1 MTRQAR
7 VGLLVL
13 AGAVLFMVALFTIAN
28 RTFLFS
34 DTFFVR
40 STFYSVNGLL
50 PGAPVRY
57 QGVNVGRVEAVRLP
71 ERPGDK
77 ILVELAIQEKAR
89 HLIREN
95 TQAQVQTDG
104 LVGNMIVTLVANATP
119 ADPVREGGEIPGLE
133 PFSITNVTEQ
143 ALSSVQRFNEAA
155 EAFQL
160 IMQDVRDG
168 EGTIGRF
175 LYDPALYASLVQ
187 TAGETQVLM
196 QRLGQ
201 NAEQLVGA
209 TQNAAQGVDL
219 MLSKINNGSGSLA
232 LLLNDPG
239 VYQTMLRASDTL
251 LTIST
256 DIRNVTRN
264 AEEMTAWGA
273 VAAFRGAELTEA
285 LKENFLFKRYF
296 ERRGYTEQAPFE
308 IREQA
313 IRASHQ
319 EIEERQRELYEWQ
332 QRLEAREAAL
342 QAAPVPVR
350 APTDTLRTGSNR

>member
-13 AGAVLFMVALFTIAN
+13 AGALLFMVALFTIAN

-40 STFYSVNGLL
+40 STFYDVSGLL
-50 PGAPVRY
+50 PGAPVRL
-57 QGVNVGRVEAVRLP
+57 QGVNVGRVESVRLP
-71 ERPGDK
+71 ERPGNK
-77 ILVELAIQEKAR
+77 IVVLMA
-89 HLIREN
+89 IREDARPHIRTN

-104 LVGNMIVTLVANATP
+104 LVGSMIVTLVP
-119 ADPVREGGEIPGLE
+119 APNPTEPVPENGEIPGIE
-133 PFSITNVTEQ
+133 PFSITNVTDQ
-143 ALSSVQRFNEAA
+143 ALSVVRRFNEAA

-160 IMQDVRDG
+160 IMQDVRGG

-175 LYDPALYASLVQ
+175 LYDPALYSSLVQ
-187 TAGETQVLM
+187 TADETQVLM
-196 QRLGQ
+196 RRLGQ
-201 NAEQLVGA
+201 NAEQLVGVA
-209 TQNAAQGVDL
+209 QNATVGLDSLLAKV
-219 MLSKINNGSGSLA
+219 NYGSGSLA
-232 LLLNDPG
+232 LLLNDPRM
-239 VYQTMLRASDTL
+239 YETMLRASDTL
-251 LTIST
+251 LTVSS

-273 VAAFRGAELTEA
+273 VSAFRAAELTEA

-319 EIEERQRELYEWQ
+319 EIEERQRELYEWE
-332 QRLEAREAAL
+332 QRLRALQATLEARAATL
-342 QAAPVPVR
+342 PDSVRVVP
-350 APTDTLRTGSNR
+350 NE